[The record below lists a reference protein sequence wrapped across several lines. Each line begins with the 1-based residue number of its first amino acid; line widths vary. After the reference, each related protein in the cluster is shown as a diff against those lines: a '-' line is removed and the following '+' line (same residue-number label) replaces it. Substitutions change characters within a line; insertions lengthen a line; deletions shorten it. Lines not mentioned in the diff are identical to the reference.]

1 MSKTIDI
8 LFKVGFETLC
18 VMDDII
24 QILERQVTDLHLF
37 INKIVKTGLRKGKRM
52 INSILSK
59 KNRLGIFYDLK
70 CVLRIFLN

>member
-8 LFKVGFETLC
+8 LFKLGFETLC

>member
-8 LFKVGFETLC
+8 LFKLGFETLC

-59 KNRLGIFYDLK
+59 KID
-70 CVLRIFLN
+70 